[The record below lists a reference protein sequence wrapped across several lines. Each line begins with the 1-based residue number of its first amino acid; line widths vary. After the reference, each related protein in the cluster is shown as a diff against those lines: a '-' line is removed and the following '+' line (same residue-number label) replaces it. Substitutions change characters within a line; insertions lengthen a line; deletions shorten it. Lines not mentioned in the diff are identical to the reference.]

1 VVLGREVR
9 IKTKVWRFSLDTYH
23 FRDVIQYSLDALL
36 DAKKI
41 LKELKF

>member
-1 VVLGREVR
+1 VVFGREVW
-9 IKTKVWRFSLDTYH
+9 IKTIAWRLSLDAYH

-41 LKELKF
+41 LKELNF